1 MGEIM
6 THHTGNWTLNS
17 SPQNLLSVAE
27 PVELSGAGDQ
37 MIWPSHFSPL
47 NDFTSPWSTSEVLSL
62 VGPGVN
68 LSVPGASHSTKI

>member
-6 THHTGNWTLNS
+6 THHTGNQTLNS

-27 PVELSGAGDQ
+27 PVELSGAHDQ
-37 MIWPSHFSPL
+37 NDLTFTFFPL